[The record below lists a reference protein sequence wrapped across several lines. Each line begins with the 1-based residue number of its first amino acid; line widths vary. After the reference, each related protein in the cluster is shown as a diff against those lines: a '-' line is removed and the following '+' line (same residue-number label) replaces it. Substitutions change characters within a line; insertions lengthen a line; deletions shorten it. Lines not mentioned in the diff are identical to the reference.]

1 MTRPAALLT
10 ALALTVLMVSAGCTG
25 TGQERTVL
33 TVVPAGS
40 LLSPLEEIE
49 AAFEDR
55 HPDIDVR
62 LEGHGSIQA
71 IRQVTDL
78 KRPIDVVAVADASLI
93 PDMMYIPM
101 GDGEGNYTDW
111 YIPFAENEIV
121 IACTGRSAGAD
132 EITPENWHRVLSR
145 PDVRV
150 GFSNP
155 MLDACGYRALMVT
168 ALAEEYYDEPG
179 LFRAIIGNS
188 FDPPLTPARVDG
200 MTTLA
205 LPERMRP
212 ADGKVAIR
220 DGSIYLLSLLDSGGI
235 DYAFEYKSVAE
246 EHGLRWI
253 DLPAGINLGSAAHAD
268 DYRKVHVTLGFE
280 RFRSIGSER
289 VGQPIVY
296 AVTIPATAP
305 HPDEARIFMEFAL
318 DAFREGGTGWPRP
331 METGAGAATA
341 YHATD

>member
-1 MTRPAALLT
+1 MTRPAAI
-10 ALALTVLMVSAGCTG
+10 LAVLILAVFAASAGCTD
-25 TGQERTVL
+25 TGPERTVL

-40 LLSPLEEIE
+40 LLSPLEEVE

-78 KRPIDVVAVADASLI
+78 HRAIDVVAVADASLI

-101 GDGEGNYTDW
+101 GEGEGNYTDW
-111 YIPFAENEIV
+111 YTPFAANEIV
-121 IACTGRSAGAD
+121 IAYTDRSTGAD
-132 EITPENWHRVLSR
+132 EITAENWYRVLAR

-168 ALAEEYYDEPG
+168 ALAEEHYNEPG
-179 LFRAIIGNS
+179 LFEAVIGGS
-188 FDPPLTPARVDG
+188 FDPALAPARADG
-200 MTTLA
+200 VATIT

-212 ADGKVAIR
+212 ADEKVAIR
-220 DGSIYLLSLLDSGGI
+220 DGSIYLLSLLDAGGI
-235 DYAFEYKSVAE
+235 DYAFEYRSVAE

-253 DLPAGINLGSAAHAD
+253 DLPPEINLGSAAHA
-268 DYRKVHVTLGFE
+268 KE
-280 RFRSIGSER
+280 
-289 VGQPIVY
+289 
-296 AVTIPATAP
+296 
-305 HPDEARIFMEFAL
+305 
-318 DAFREGGTGWPRP
+318 
-331 METGAGAATA
+331 
-341 YHATD
+341 